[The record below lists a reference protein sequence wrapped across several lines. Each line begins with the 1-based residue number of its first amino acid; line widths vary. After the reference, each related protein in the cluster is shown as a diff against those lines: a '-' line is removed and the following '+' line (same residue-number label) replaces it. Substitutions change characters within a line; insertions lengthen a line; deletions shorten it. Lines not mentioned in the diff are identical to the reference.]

1 MVIHLTAL
9 YDCWV
14 GFTRH
19 GVPLFEVNVPA
30 GTSRTWHFKHAVVM
44 QLGNPGGIVL
54 TVNGKKYRHPGAIGV
69 PVTFSLHPGQPIQN
83 TSAG

>member
-1 MVIHLTAL
+1 
-9 YDCWV
+9 
-14 GFTRH
+14 
-19 GVPLFEVNVPA
+19 
-30 GTSRTWHFKHAVVM
+30 M